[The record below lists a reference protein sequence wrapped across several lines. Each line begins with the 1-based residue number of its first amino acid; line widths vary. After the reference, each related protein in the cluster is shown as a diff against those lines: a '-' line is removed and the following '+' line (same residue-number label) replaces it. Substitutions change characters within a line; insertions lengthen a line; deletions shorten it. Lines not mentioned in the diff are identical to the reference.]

1 MASITCYWG
10 NVSQPS
16 RAMKAFLDDSGIPH
30 ESRHVDMLKSENYTD
45 PEILKYSPAGSLPFL
60 VIDGVVYKETVA
72 LMRYLCGKYP
82 DKAMKFYAPAD
93 DLETRYEID
102 KWCDFYTDA
111 FRPAFVREQGAKY
124 QVLGEQRERNEKDE
138 FVIASA
144 RGNQKKVMKALE
156 KQLDKAGGKFVTGDQ
171 LTLADFVLC
180 SQMQDLRLLCL
191 ETGDYPRAMQYEA
204 DVLAASEG
212 LNSILKADGTYT
224 TEVLPQAQALM
235 K

>member
-45 PEILKYSPAGSLPFL
+45 PEVTKYSPSGSLPFL
-60 VIDGVVYKETVA
+60 VIDDVVYKETVA

-82 DKAMKFYAPAD
+82 DKAAKFYAAAD

-124 QVLGEQRERNEKDE
+124 TILGEQRERNDKDE

-144 RGNQKKVMKALE
+144 RVNQKKVMKALE

-180 SQMQDLRLLCL
+180 SQMQDLKLLCL

-212 LNSILKADGTYT
+212 LDSILKADGIYT